1 MQQGLSPLYIRYTMW
16 LHVSEFR
23 TSKLHYISGVVDLGP
38 NTSVSALTFLFAT
51 WKFVQLVPKHET
63 GEIVRK
69 QCKLIDTSNLH
80 RNPPFSPEKN
90 PLKKSSIFVKL
101 SKDRGGVPPQPK
113 RKLPGFDR
121 RAPN

>member
-38 NTSVSALTFLFAT
+38 NTSVSALTFLFTT

-80 RNPPFSPEKN
+80 RNPPFSPEKIR
-90 PLKKSSIFVKL
+90 LKNLPFSSNFQKIE
-101 SKDRGGVPPQPK
+101 GGT
-113 RKLPGFDR
+113 
-121 RAPN
+121 AAAET